1 MALTKSVAALD
12 EWQAV
17 AASAVVEGAT
27 ADVSGNY
34 QTVLHIFAAIVTAA
48 TVSNGAD
55 IRVQISANTTGD
67 EDWFDFVNFIG
78 PTAAASAS
86 NTEPISNAGGIAG
99 GATTCTVAST
109 TGYALP
115 SAATDNGLRY
125 IKDSTIANSEVIFQ
139 TALTANTNIS
149 WLDGTANAHAQ
160 NIPLWNIVGAYTC
173 QLPDSAVRARIVYNN
188 CKDTTAQIDVM
199 ARITRITAIS

>member
-1 MALTKSVAALD
+1 MLTKSVAALD

-17 AASAVVEGAT
+17 AASTVVEGAT
-27 ADVSGNY
+27 VDVSACY
-34 QTVLHIFAAIVTAA
+34 QSVLTIFAAIVTAA
-48 TVSNGAD
+48 TVANGAD

-86 NTEPISNAGGIAG
+86 NSEAITDNPLHAGD
-99 GATTCTVAST
+99 TTILCAST

-115 SAATDNGLRY
+115 SASTDNGLRY
-125 IKDSTIANSEVIFQ
+125 IKDATIANSEVILQ
-139 TALTANTNIS
+139 TAMTTNTSIGI
-149 WLDGTANAHAQ
+149 LDGVTNQHAQ
-160 NIPLWNIVGAYTC
+160 NTLMWNIVAAYTC

-199 ARITRITAIS
+199 SRILKITAI